1 MISIIATVEMHENQ
15 PTLEEQE
22 AQQVTNGR
30 KRAAA
35 TTDNLWG
42 MQYEADELV
51 ILRDKHD
58 FELDF
63 KKFWEQFRSSS
74 SEKEKEMA
82 LNMAVDVFCR
92 LVKQQSSV
100 AQYQSHDID
109 ISFLTS
115 S

>member
-1 MISIIATVEMHENQ
+1 MAARLRSR
-15 PTLEEQE
+15 EEE
-22 AQQVTNGR
+22 IERGMDSNASLLMSTWKILVDFKVYKGR
-30 KRAAA
+30 
-35 TTDNLWG
+35 LWG
-42 MQYEADELV
+42 NLKIHDA
-51 ILRDKHD
+51 DKHD

-100 AQYQSHDID
+100 AQYQN
-109 ISFLTS
+109 
-115 S
+115 